1 MAKFIYIDS
10 NSRVLYVADARPN
23 DATTADWI
31 EVSNDS
37 VQEQWYYDL
46 STQTLTEFKPYT
58 IDEIRDMRNQKLTN
72 TDWMVLEDSPYQE
85 SSQSSN
91 LTAIKT
97 YRQSLRDFPN
107 PSTSYNEDNT
117 VWPTLTL
124 S

>member
-1 MAKFIYIDS
+1 
-10 NSRVLYVADARPN
+10 
-23 DATTADWI
+23 
-31 EVSNDS
+31 
-37 VQEQWYYDL
+37 
-46 STQTLTEFKPYT
+46 
-58 IDEIRDMRNQKLTN
+58 MRNQKLTN

-91 LTAIKT
+91 WTAIKT